1 MTTYQILCLIGIPS
15 LISTASTMV
24 ISHFSKERKEN
35 ANRIE
40 AVENGLQALLRD
52 RLLQSYFYHKDK
64 GVVTVHEKD
73 NFKNMYNELNTN
85 KPIVYFDSINLTNDD
100 AGILTLEGANEF

>member
-40 AVENGLQALLRD
+40 AVEKGLQALLRD

-73 NFKNMYNELNTN
+73 NFKNMYKQYHALGANGVIDD
-85 KPIVYFDSINLTNDD
+85 IVKDFDSIP
-100 AGILTLEGANEF
+100 LEN